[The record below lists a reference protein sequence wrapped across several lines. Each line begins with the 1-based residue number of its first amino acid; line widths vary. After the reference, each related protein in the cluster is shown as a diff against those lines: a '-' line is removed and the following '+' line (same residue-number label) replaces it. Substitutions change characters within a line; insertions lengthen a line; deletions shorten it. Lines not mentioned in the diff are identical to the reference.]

1 MTEILLRP
9 GEALRVENPSG
20 VLVLSVSTPA
30 GVEPRW
36 EVRFDEPR
44 ASWWRRWLLAWRED
58 REARSLAQLDERL
71 LNDIGLGPGAGNS
84 LAARIHAHRQHEL
97 RRVEMSRL
105 GLM

>member
-9 GEALRVENPSG
+9 GEVLRVEDPSG

-30 GVEPRW
+30 GVEARW
-36 EVRFDEPR
+36 EVRFSEPR
-44 ASWWRRWLLAWRED
+44 ASWWSRWLLAWREE
-58 REARSLAQLDERL
+58 REARSLARLDERL
-71 LNDIGLGPGAGNS
+71 LKDIGLGPCAGNS